1 MKKILLVALMA
12 LCAASLSF
20 AEIMAECEEKCQGK
34 ANCAE
39 DCTIEKVSEQSSD
52 VESALPILGR
62 HSVKPNSRPKDK

>member
-20 AEIMAECEEKCQGK
+20 AESMECEEKCQGN

-62 HSVKPNSRPKDK
+62 HSVRPNSTRPRDK